1 MWKEISFFRP
11 VDGKRVPLFLLEIAR
26 FAVWSWVG
34 RFFSSGVFLLGF
46 LYVETLSVKREFF

>member
-1 MWKEISFFRP
+1 MWR
-11 VDGKRVPLFLLEIAR
+11 RVPLFLLEIAR